1 MEKLSKINFRQG
13 KYILP
18 AILYPLILL
27 AGYFFIDLFHTE
39 KADIGDSTMQTTEYL
54 NPELPQPKVSDELGG
69 KYENCYVVTALGNLA
84 ALQFSEGDLVF
95 ATMRFQSREYN
106 GQTYMD
112 IIATELIKK

>member
-1 MEKLSKINFRQG
+1 M
-13 KYILP
+13 
-18 AILYPLILL
+18 LL
-27 AGYFFIDLFHTE
+27 RVVTCGDMFSVKSE
-39 KADIGDSTMQTTEYL
+39 KAENGQL
-54 NPELPQPKVSDELGG
+54 NKRQLVLQELGG
-69 KYENCYVVTALGNLA
+69 KYEPTYVVTALGNLA